1 MLESCQRE
9 VEFLEHF
16 LKQPKYRKEIEV
28 SERDCSQVSDSE
40 GVSQILVGTKT
51 HYDFQTNDMLGDA
64 TEG

>member
-1 MLESCQRE
+1 MLERCQRE
-9 VEFLEHF
+9 IEFLEHF
-16 LKQPKYRKEIEV
+16 LKEPEYGKEIEF

-51 HYDFQTNDMLGDA
+51 HYDFQTNDMLADT